1 MGLKRLI
8 KKVTK
13 PVAKVLDKIIPN
25 EIKPFLPYAAA
36 LAPVLGPQMGL
47 FGNLTKLQAAG
58 AYGLGSLGAQLA
70 QEGSEGDF
78 DIAPILAAGAAGYFA
93 QPGQGIK
100 SLKLNVPGKE
110 SMYPGQL
117 TFGEKAQNL
126 GIKALQGTE
135 KFFQQGQGAEGF
147 LGTTKAL
154 TTAASPTVTT
164 QITQDAINTAQQ
176 ALDDYNAELAEY
188 ERISGE
194 AQTASDDARRAAIRT
209 AMLAGQHSEDVIS
222 ETLSLLGLKDGG
234 VVKMKDGG
242 IMDLGGKEM
251 DLRGGGFVPIGKKER
266 ADDVPARLSKNEF
279 VMTADAVRAAGGG
292 NINEGAKRMYE
303 TMNRLE
309 ARA

>member
-100 SLKLNVPGKE
+100 SLKLNE
-110 SMYPGQL
+110 H
-117 TFGEKAQNL
+117 
-126 GIKALQGTE
+126 
-135 KFFQQGQGAEGF
+135 
-147 LGTTKAL
+147 
-154 TTAASPTVTT
+154 PT
-164 QITQDAINTAQQ
+164 
-176 ALDDYNAELAEY
+176 
-188 ERISGE
+188 
-194 AQTASDDARRAAIRT
+194 
-209 AMLAGQHSEDVIS
+209 
-222 ETLSLLGLKDGG
+222 
-234 VVKMKDGG
+234 
-242 IMDLGGKEM
+242 
-251 DLRGGGFVPIGKKER
+251 
-266 ADDVPARLSKNEF
+266 
-279 VMTADAVRAAGGG
+279 
-292 NINEGAKRMYE
+292 
-303 TMNRLE
+303 
-309 ARA
+309 